1 MDPIEGRDVTL
12 YFMKGI
18 DLVPYVC
25 VESFSMDFNKTTKE
39 TKTIGTGNWSR
50 PRSQRNAYSINCSGL
65 IPLGDDPTDVKPFE
79 LLDYFAADSEIEFR
93 AVWKVNDLQ
102 LKVID
107 GIVLV
112 TQGTFVGNSTDFAD
126 ASFTLQGVGAPS
138 IRDTLEI
145 CDAEIN
151 ESNPLAVVF
160 SYEGSS
166 GGNDTFQIQVNDVSG
181 SPASFRYSIDGGGE
195 LTSYSSSWYVSVP
208 SGSTHSIAITPV
220 CDNGEEGEPFTTE
233 FGLG

>member
-39 TKTIGTGNWSR
+39 TKTITTGNWSR

-126 ASFTLQGVGAPS
+126 ATFTLQGVGAPS

-151 ESNPLAVVF
+151 ESNPLRFVA
-160 SYEGSS
+160 SYEGTT
-166 GGNDTFQIQVNDVSG
+166 GGTDTFLLTVDFLG
-181 SPASFRYSIDGGGE
+181 SPESYRYSIDGGGE
-195 LTSYSSSWYVSVP
+195 LTSYSNSWYVGVAT
-208 SGSTHSIAITPV
+208 GSLHMITITPV
-220 CDNGEEGEPFTTE
+220 CTNGEEGEPFTTE
-233 FGLG
+233 FGLS